1 MLLET
6 GKRSYTLEEYLQ
18 IEETAEDRHE
28 YRDGKIVLM
37 TGGTTNHSQI
47 AGNFYFYFRL
57 VLNNQ
62 NYKIFGS
69 DVKVWIPRYRQGT
82 YPDVMVIE
90 GEPIYEGNRKT
101 VVTNPALIV
110 EVLSKST
117 KNYDR
122 GDKFLYYRSIEQFKE
137 YILIAQDR
145 YYVMQYTK
153 TSDGQWLLKEYEG
166 EEAILSL
173 SLVNLQIEFHQL
185 YKGVE
190 FLENEENFSI

>member
-6 GKRSYTLEEYLQ
+6 DKRSYTLEEYLE
-18 IEETAEDRHE
+18 IEEAAEDKHE
-28 YRDGKIVLM
+28 YRDGEIVLM
-37 TGGTTNHSQI
+37 VGGTTDHSQI

-57 VLNNQ
+57 ALNNQ

-69 DVKVWIPRYRQGT
+69 DVKLWIPRYRQAT

-117 KNYDR
+117 KNYDQ
-122 GDKFLYYRSIEQFKE
+122 GDKFLYYRSIQEFKE
-137 YILIAQDR
+137 YILIEQER

-153 TSDGQWLLKEYEG
+153 TSDGKWLLTEYEG
-166 EEAILSL
+166 EEAVLSL
-173 SLVNLQIEFHQL
+173 SIVDIQIEFKRL
-185 YKGVE
+185 YQGVE
-190 FLENEENFSI
+190 FLSENE

>member
-117 KNYDR
+117 KNYDQ
-122 GDKFLYYRSIEQFKE
+122 GDKFLYYRSIQEFKE
-137 YILIAQDR
+137 YILIEQER

-153 TSDGQWLLKEYEG
+153 TSDGKWLLTEYEG
-166 EEAILSL
+166 EEAVLSL
-173 SLVNLQIEFHQL
+173 SVVDIQIELKKL
-185 YKGVE
+185 YEGVE
-190 FLENEENFSI
+190 FLGENE

>member
-6 GKRSYTLEEYLQ
+6 GKRSYTLEEYLE
-18 IEETAEDRHE
+18 IEETAEDKHE
-28 YRDGKIVLM
+28 YRDGEIVLVA
-37 TGGTTNHSQI
+37 GGTKDHSQI

-57 VLNNQ
+57 ALNNQ

-69 DVKVWIPRYRQGT
+69 DVKLWIPRYRQGT

-117 KNYDR
+117 KNYDQ
-122 GDKFLYYRSIEQFKE
+122 GDKFLYYRSIKEFKE
-137 YILIAQDR
+137 YILIEQER

-153 TSDGQWLLKEYEG
+153 TSDGKWLLTEYEG
-166 EEAILSL
+166 EEAVLSL
-173 SLVNLQIEFHQL
+173 SLVDIQIEFKRL
-185 YKGVE
+185 YQGVM
-190 FLENEENFSI
+190 N